1 MSKKSKPKASQS
13 SGFFFRCCLAE
24 GWSWSPGVAV
34 KRRRI
39 YSAGG
44 LRDCV
49 SLGEADAL
57 GWAGASRSC
66 RERRTSMSFED
77 FGEAAHAC

>member
-1 MSKKSKPKASQS
+1 M
-13 SGFFFRCCLAE
+13 
-24 GWSWSPGVAV
+24 

-39 YSAGG
+39 YSAGGGGG

-57 GWAGASRSC
+57 RWGEQVVPGEAGAYA
-66 RERRTSMSFED
+66 FED

>member
-1 MSKKSKPKASQS
+1 M
-13 SGFFFRCCLAE
+13 
-24 GWSWSPGVAV
+24 

-66 RERRTSMSFED
+66 RERRASMSFED